1 MHSSIYYELRSHNR
15 YEVWG
20 RKLLIAAVTF
30 AICLPIACLV
40 YNAFYNVE
48 ATHANHEIM
57 ANEALI
63 AFHNQFVA
71 NHPLTITN

>member
-30 AICLPIACLV
+30 AVSVHGIVVSSVIA
-40 YNAFYNVE
+40 AG
-48 ATHANHEIM
+48 ASHDAG
-57 ANEALI
+57 
-63 AFHNQFVA
+63 
-71 NHPLTITN
+71 